1 MTSTRLSP
9 FGMAG
14 VKALRAKYT
23 TNHVTFFT
31 CIHRLTLR
39 NRSRILLPMNTLD
52 ATQRCAVIAALVE
65 GNSIRSV
72 ERMTGIHRDTIMRFM
87 VRVGNGCA
95 DLMDREMRNL
105 NCQRL
110 QLDELWAFVGMKQK
124 RASQLADRGEFGDA
138 YTFVALDADT
148 KLVPCFHVG
157 RRTWNDTSIFIDDL
171 RSRVVNRPQISTD
184 AFRPYYGAIRRAW
197 DSNVDYAQI
206 IKVFASE
213 LNTGRGRYSP
223 PQMVNSEREVL
234 IGSPDEDFISTS
246 YVERQNL
253 SVRMEC
259 KRFARLTLAFSK
271 KLAILKASVA
281 LHYAHYNFV
290 RVHRTLRCTPAMAA
304 GVTDRLWSVGE
315 LICVALDSETGLRES
330 G

>member
-1 MTSTRLSP
+1 MRD
-9 FGMAG
+9 
-14 VKALRAKYT
+14 
-23 TNHVTFFT
+23 
-31 CIHRLTLR
+31 
-39 NRSRILLPMNTLD
+39 RSRSMNRMNRLGDDEQT
-52 ATQRCAVIAALVE
+52 RVIAALVE
-65 GNSIRSV
+65 GNSFRSI
-72 ERMTGIHRDTIMRFM
+72 ERMTGIHRDTIMRLM

-138 YTFVALDADT
+138 YTFVAIDADT

-171 RSRVVNRPQISTD
+171 RSRIVNRPQISTD
-184 AFRPYYGAIRRAW
+184 AFRPYCGAIRRPW

-271 KLAILKASVA
+271 KLANLKASVA

-290 RVHRTLRCTPAMAA
+290 RIHRTLRMTPAMVA
-304 GVTDRLWSVGE
+304 GVTNRLWSVE
-315 LICVALDSETGLRES
+315 DLIEAGLGS
-330 G
+330 KK